1 MTSASRLRHGVWLA
15 VASPRDAWLLSRML
29 AWRVAL
35 PLLKR
40 RVPLAR
46 LARKMSR
53 KPGSGIWADPADRVP
68 DYVRRLYRP
77 SAEGDQGIC
86 LERSLLAYRFLSGA
100 GADPRLV
107 VGFRSEVGAVIG
119 HAWVVVDDEP
129 LFESEAS
136 LGNYESFL
144 SFGRDGAL
152 DRSLSDGGRGLE
164 AATS

>member
-1 MTSASRLRHGVWLA
+1 
-15 VASPRDAWLLSRML
+15 ML
-29 AWRVAL
+29 AWRVVL

-77 SAEGDQGIC
+77 SVGRAT
-86 LERSLLAYRFLSGA
+86 RASASSGA
-100 GADPRLV
+100 SSRIVSCPEPVPTPGSWSASAR
-107 VGFRSEVGAVIG
+107 GMRAVIG
-119 HAWVVVDDEP
+119 HAWVVVDGEP

-136 LGNYESFL
+136 LGEYESFF

-152 DRSLSDGGRGLE
+152 DRSISDGGQ
-164 AATS
+164 AS